1 MKYSIKIKLRHSNK
15 PQLVYHAIFVRV
27 AFAGKYVD
35 LYPGASTKIDNW
47 DMKKEKLKTAIPKSE
62 NATEINKKITSTIE
76 FVENYFVECD
86 YLKLTPSSRDLSD
99 KYSFSI
105 KKTKEVSTTTF
116 RDVYENYIQDMLVQR
131 NWTKNT
137 YAQEVRVKDRL
148 TQCLPEVSFSTL
160 TTSNLNIFVSSLLL
174 KMNNEKMKDYLKK
187 LKAFGRWAMAH
198 GYPVSLDMASY
209 EVTNFRTSNK
219 DVRFLETE
227 EINTLYKLDLTA
239 KPNLE
244 QTRDFFIFQCLTSL
258 RFSDLKALKVTNF
271 RLEEGVYYL
280 TLMTQ
285 KTKKKITDLPL
296 PEIAAKIFEKYRK
309 NNYPNGAA
317 FPILSNAGYNKSL
330 KLLGELAEIEGEWND
345 VHFAG
350 NQKVEITV
358 QRKEL
363 TSHVA
368 RRTFVSYALNHNV
381 PVEVVALATSHSSV
395 KEMMPYLNLTQ
406 RGMQGMK
413 DVIDTM
419 IDV

>member
-1 MKYSIKIKLRHSNK
+1 MKYSIKIKLRHPNK
-15 PQLVYHAIFVRV
+15 PQLVYHAILVRV
-27 AFAGKYVD
+27 AFAGEYVD

-47 DMKKEKLKTAIPKSE
+47 DDKNYKLKTAIPKSE

-76 FVENYFVECD
+76 FVVNYFVECD

-148 TQCLPEVSFSTL
+148 TQCLPDVSFATL
-160 TTSNLNIFVSSLLL
+160 TTSNLNRFVISLL
-174 KMNNEKMKDYLKK
+174 KIMNNEKMKDYLKK

-198 GYPVSLDMASY
+198 GYPVSLDLASY

-219 DVRFLETE
+219 DVRFLEKK
-227 EINTLYKLDLTA
+227 EINTLYKLDLTG

-258 RFSDLKALKVTNF
+258 RFSDLKALKVNNL
-271 RLEEGVYYL
+271 RIEDGVYYM

-285 KTKKKITDLPL
+285 KTKKKITDSPL

-345 VHFAG
+345 VHYAG

-368 RRTFVSYALNHNV
+368 RRTFVSYVLNNNISS
-381 PVEVVALATSHSSV
+381 EVVALSTSHSTV
-395 KEMMPYLNLTQ
+395 KEMKPYSDIMDV
-406 RGMQGMK
+406 GKHGMK
-413 DVIDTM
+413 DVLNTM
-419 IDV
+419 IDD